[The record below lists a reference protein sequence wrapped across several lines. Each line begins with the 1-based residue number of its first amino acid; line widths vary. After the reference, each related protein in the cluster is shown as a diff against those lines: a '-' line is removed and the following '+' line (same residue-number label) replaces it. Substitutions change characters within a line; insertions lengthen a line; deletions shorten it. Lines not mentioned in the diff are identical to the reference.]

1 MNWKIGQKL
10 VCIED
15 DWTYGIAGIS
25 APKLGDIITFDGF
38 VDCYEGL
45 FLFLKEYNIK
55 ARTHNGRKSYRASF
69 FRPLL
74 GESAVSE
81 LVSSFKEVTET
92 SDCPMI
98 PETET
103 A

>member
-10 VCIED
+10 VCID
-15 DWTYGIAGIS
+15 NSTSVYGIPKPKNGEIVTYDGHGIY
-25 APKLGDIITFDGF
+25 GGF
-38 VDCYEGL
+38 YL
-45 FLFLKEYNIK
+45 LEYAEQYPNIFK
-55 ARTHNGRKSYRASF
+55 GGRAEFGYDR
-69 FRPLL
+69 FRPLI
-74 GESAVSE
+74 GESAKSE

>member
-10 VCIED
+10 VCIND
-15 DWTYGIAGIS
+15 AWV
-25 APKLGDIITFDGF
+25 PKFDYQPKKGDVLTFDGYSGKHDWIYTKEIF
-38 VDCYEGL
+38 MDCGT
-45 FLFLKEYNIK
+45 KW
-55 ARTHNGRKSYRASF
+55 AATASF
-69 FRPLL
+69 FRPLI
-74 GESAVSE
+74 GESAKSE

>member
-10 VCIED
+10 VCIHEG
-15 DWTYGIAGIS
+15 DWFVGVG
-25 APKLGDIITFDGF
+25 PKKDEIVTVLGFGVGAFTGRELVFF
-38 VDCYEGL
+38 E
-45 FLFLKEYNIK
+45 EYSDE
-55 ARTHNGRKSYRASF
+55 NGYMPEF

-74 GESAVSE
+74 GESAKSE

-92 SDCPMI
+92 SDAPMI